1 MKSKKVSLWRYFT
14 RVKSLTE
21 KPNIL
26 SIAVKSFA
34 EKLNIPL
41 TPVKTL
47 TERQNTLFTVVNDNK
62 NK

>member
-1 MKSKKVSLWRYFT
+1 MKTFNGKLNDFF
-14 RVKSLTE
+14 
-21 KPNIL
+21 
-26 SIAVKSFA
+26 IAVKSFA
-34 EKLNIPL
+34 EKPNIPL